1 MGAGLLTVKS
11 GFILLIGF
19 ISFSTINTLKR
30 ASDILEWEQG
40 CQSLR
45 VDLFS
50 LLVWE
55 KRERERVSVWWKTK
69 NLFIMNQENECQR
82 QDLHMIVG
90 VIELWWKTK
99 NEIWEIYTPRIHWV
113 DRGTGKMQPWRGY
126 FRLLLSGWTR
136 TSLGGSGKQG
146 RFSVVYYKSKKREIE
161 IRLMNESQWD
171 GRLKTRVQETT
182 CLAYTGLHD
191 QTN

>member
-50 LLVWE
+50 LLV
-55 KRERERVSVWWKTK
+55 
-69 NLFIMNQENECQR
+69 
-82 QDLHMIVG
+82 
-90 VIELWWKTK
+90 
-99 NEIWEIYTPRIHWV
+99 
-113 DRGTGKMQPWRGY
+113 
-126 FRLLLSGWTR
+126 
-136 TSLGGSGKQG
+136 
-146 RFSVVYYKSKKREIE
+146 
-161 IRLMNESQWD
+161 
-171 GRLKTRVQETT
+171 
-182 CLAYTGLHD
+182 
-191 QTN
+191 